1 MPLKGLLLVS
11 FAHEIGRGLV
21 FEYEYDVV
29 SVYAVKIKIML
40 AAQEFL
46 CRNAEFYLFIV
57 RLDIEGFLINLC
69 LSFELQ
75 YMIVTGERIE
85 EAFEEA

>member
-1 MPLKGLLLVS
+1 MLSFICLLLDLILKV
-11 FAHEIGRGLV
+11 
-21 FEYEYDVV
+21 
-29 SVYAVKIKIML
+29 
-40 AAQEFL
+40 
-46 CRNAEFYLFIV
+46 
-57 RLDIEGFLINLC
+57 FLINLC

>member
-1 MPLKGLLLVS
+1 
-11 FAHEIGRGLV
+11 
-21 FEYEYDVV
+21 
-29 SVYAVKIKIML
+29 ML